1 MKILIVEDSR
11 ADLAILGEYVRRF
24 GSQAISVQTGH
35 EAIDAFGTQ
44 RPDLVLLDVVLPD
57 IDGYAVAR
65 RLRELENPGEWTPII
80 FLSAMGRDEDIE
92 KGIAAGGDD
101 YLSKP
106 VSAIVLSA
114 KIRAMQ
120 RLIQMQTSLL
130 VLSRRLDTANREL
143 QRLSSTDGLTGIANR
158 RFFDESLQREW
169 RRARRNSGSVA
180 LLICDVDHFKA
191 YNDQYGH
198 VAGDDCLRRIAVLI
212 QKHMERAS
220 DLAARYGGEE
230 FAVILPETTISG
242 AALVAERIR
251 HAVAEQLIPHA
262 GSSHGR
268 VTLSIGIAAAV
279 PGLDNPPDDVVLDA
293 DRALYQA
300 KSSGRDAVC
309 RADSLPSQPV
319 T

>member
-11 ADLAILGEYVRRF
+11 ADLAILHEYVRRF
-24 GSQAISVQTGH
+24 GAQAVLVQNGH
-35 EAIDAFGTQ
+35 EAIACFAEQ
-44 RPDLVLLDVVLPD
+44 KPDLVLLDVVLPD
-57 IDGYAVAR
+57 IDGYTVAR
-65 RLRELENPGEWTPII
+65 RLRELEPPGEWTPII

-106 VSAIVLSA
+106 VSGIVLNA

-130 VLSRRLDTANREL
+130 VLTRRLDSANREL

-158 RFFDESLQREW
+158 RFFDDTLQREW

-180 LLICDVDHFKA
+180 LLICDVDHFKG
-191 YNDQYGH
+191 YNDHYGH
-198 VAGDDCLRRIAVLI
+198 VAGDDCLRRIAATI

-230 FAVILPETTISG
+230 FAVILPETSIGS

-251 HAVAEQLIPHA
+251 HAIAEQLIPHA
-262 GSSHGR
+262 GSSYGR
-268 VTLSIGIAAAV
+268 ITLSIGVAAAV
-279 PGLDNPPDDVVLDA
+279 PGLDNPPDDLVLDA

-309 RADSLPSQPV
+309 RADTLPSKPA
-319 T
+319 